1 MRKLPGSFLLI
12 VFVTFSLPM
21 QRASGDEPAAMIAQT
36 GGDNA
41 ATAPVQDAGGSGQA
55 NPQVCSFCFQQ
66 LQKDNR
72 ECEALKG
79 QDWQICREA
88 ATTAYNQCSRGC

>member
-1 MRKLPGSFLLI
+1 MGIMSKSLLLI
-12 VFVTFSLPM
+12 VFVAFSLATF
-21 QRASGDEPAAMIAQT
+21 RASDGEPAVVIAQT
-36 GGDNA
+36 AGENSGM
-41 ATAPVQDAGGSGQA
+41 TPVQDAGSSEQA

-88 ATTAYNQCSRGC
+88 ATAAYNRCSRGC

>member
-1 MRKLPGSFLLI
+1 MRTISKGFFLI
-12 VFVTFSLPM
+12 VFVAFSLVPH
-21 QRASGDEPAAMIAQT
+21 RVFAGEPEAMVAQT
-36 GGDNA
+36 GSENTGMM
-41 ATAPVQDAGGSGQA
+41 PVQDAGGSEQA

-79 QDWQICREA
+79 QDWQICRDA
-88 ATTAYNQCSRGC
+88 ATTAYNRCSRGC